1 MSFFEICDCFVNCP
15 KPNKNTQKIENPNSK
30 PVHNQSPTH
39 VSGWATWTGFLFA
52 QLFFNRC
59 SAPLRSEKEQRAG
72 KQGGVERGEKAGD

>member
-1 MSFFEICDCFVNCP
+1 LKFAIVLLTVLNQT
-15 KPNKNTQKIENPNSK
+15 KILKKLKTQT
-30 PVHNQSPTH
+30 QSPFTTDPQLM
-39 VSGWATWTGFLFA
+39 SGWATWTGFLFA